1 MMELI
6 FPQLEKEELMKLSSL
21 GLAHVGDGAYEL
33 LARTYIA
40 RTSGG
45 LAGQMHR
52 RTVSLARAS
61 FQAQAVRQ
69 LLERQ
74 VLLPEEQEVYRRG
87 RNSHPHAPP
96 KSASPEEYAQATGL
110 ETLFGWL
117 YLTGQRQRMCQIF
130 EMILQIYL
138 EKQPKREKQSV

>member
-1 MMELI
+1 MELI
-6 FPQLEKEELMKLSSL
+6 FPQLEQEELMKLSTL

-33 LARTYIA
+33 LARTYVA

-52 RTVSLARAS
+52 RTVHLSRAS
-61 FQAQAVRQ
+61 FQAQAARR
-69 LLERQ
+69 LLERGA
-74 VLLPEEQEVYRRG
+74 LLPEEQQVYRRG

-130 EMILQIYL
+130 EIILEIDT
-138 EKQPKREKQSV
+138 ENEPKTSQRGR